1 MEKRTL
7 LAVVIS
13 LAILIFYQ
21 KFVAPHFFPPLPLP
35 TEKAAS
41 EPALPTQENGEK
53 EASAVAAQVSPEAE
67 DEIGKVLAEQAKA
80 EEKEISVETEFL
92 SVTFSTRGGTV
103 KSWQLKGVHES
114 IKDKT
119 PLQLVSPKSAES
131 AYYPMSLYYD
141 DSSLTQRVNN
151 GIYLADR
158 KEIMIEAGGEKQSL
172 TLSYQDPEGLK
183 VVKTFTFYP
192 DNYLIDI
199 TLTQENVSGSVKNP
213 SYYLCWGYGL
223 GNQALSKYVTT
234 GPTSYI
240 DGELIT
246 DKPDDIKGGQLV
258 HKGNISW
265 TGIQDTYF
273 AAMFIPS
280 SVTSS
285 ASVFKT
291 TEGLLTVGI
300 SSREGQLRPGEKG
313 TDTYNFYA
321 GPKQRK
327 RLAMAQKNLENII
340 DYGWFSVIAEPLMG
354 VLEFFHRYVKNW
366 GIAIILLTVAIKLL
380 FYPLTNASF
389 KSMKGMQKIQP
400 KVTAI
405 REKYKKDP
413 QRMNTEIMELYKKH
427 KVNPLGGCLPMVL
440 QIPVFFGLYKAL
452 LVSIELRHA
461 PSFIFW
467 WIQDLSA
474 KDPGLFLN
482 IPTTPIL
489 MGISMFVQQKMT
501 PSTGDPK
508 QQKLMM
514 IMPIFMT
521 FLFLNFPSGLVIYWL
536 VNNILTLAQQF
547 LINRQQTE
555 E

>member
-13 LAILIFYQ
+13 LAILILYQ
-21 KFVAPHFFPPLPLP
+21 KFVAPHFFPQPPLP

-41 EPALPTQENGEK
+41 EPALPRQEKGER
-53 EASAVAAQVSPEAE
+53 EAPAVAVQVSAEAE

-80 EEKEISVETEFL
+80 EEKEISVETEFI
-92 SVTFSTRGGTV
+92 SVIISTHGGTV

-119 PLQLVSPKSAES
+119 PLQLVSPKSKES
-131 AYYPMSLYYD
+131 GYYPMSLHYD

-172 TLSYQDPEGLK
+172 TLSYQDPDGLK

-199 TLTQENVSGSVKNP
+199 TLTQENVSGPVKNA
-213 SYYLCWGYGL
+213 SYFLCWGYGL
-223 GNQALSKYVTT
+223 GNQEVSGYVDT

-240 DGELIT
+240 DGDLIT
-246 DKPDDIKGGQLV
+246 DAPDDIKGQLI

-300 SSREGQLRPGEKG
+300 SSREGQLKPGEKG

-327 RLAMAQKNLENII
+327 RLAMAQKNLENIV

-366 GIAIILLTVAIKLL
+366 GIAIILLTVVIKLL

-461 PSFIFW
+461 PAFFFW
-467 WIQDLSA
+467 WIQDLSS
-474 KDPGLFLN
+474 KDPFY
-482 IPTTPIL
+482 ITPIA
-489 MGISMFVQQKMT
+489 MGATMFFQQKMT

-508 QQKLMM
+508 QQKIMM
-514 IMPIFMT
+514 LMPIVMT
-521 FLFLNFPSGLVIYWL
+521 FLFLNFSSGLVIYWL
-536 VNNILTLAQQF
+536 INNILTVAQQF